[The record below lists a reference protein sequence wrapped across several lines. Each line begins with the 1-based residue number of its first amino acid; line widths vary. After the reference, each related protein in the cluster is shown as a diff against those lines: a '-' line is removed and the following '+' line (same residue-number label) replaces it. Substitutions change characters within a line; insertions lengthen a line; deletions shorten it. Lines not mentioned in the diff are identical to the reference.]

1 MTIKLL
7 SMTKDQLVN
16 EITNKTGIDKTT
28 VIKTVESLMSTIKD
42 NMSNNKNIYLRG
54 FGSFVIKKRAKK
66 KARNFSKRTYV
77 IVPEHY
83 VPTFK
88 PVKEFVEKVKSNVK

>member
-42 NMSNNKNIYLRG
+42 NMSNNKNIYL
-54 FGSFVIKKRAKK
+54 
-66 KARNFSKRTYV
+66 ARRSL
-77 IVPEHY
+77 
-83 VPTFK
+83 
-88 PVKEFVEKVKSNVK
+88 